1 MPKVAIITDSNS
13 GISQAQAKELGIYVV
28 PMPFTIDEVEYK
40 EDINLSQEQ
49 FFKMLTSGSEIS
61 TSMPA
66 LGDLAIL
73 FNQVLESYD
82 EIVYLPMSSG
92 LSSSYEAST
101 IFAQENYPDTVYV
114 VNNQRISVSLKSDV
128 FDALKLVNQGKT
140 GKEIKE
146 LLEENKFNSTI
157 YIMVETL
164 TYLKKGGRITPAAA
178 SIAGLLKIK
187 PILSIYGEKLD
198 LFSKTRTVSKA
209 YKIMLE
215 AVMKDINRISP
226 DGNPDTIYIG
236 IAHTNNLE
244 SAKKMEQLARVYFPN
259 YEFIIDNLSLSI
271 ACHIGP
277 GSVGFG
283 CMKKTN
289 V

>member
-114 VNNQRISVSLKSDV
+114 VNNQRISVTLKSDV
-128 FDALKLVNQGKT
+128 FDALKLVSQGKT

-215 AVMKDINRISP
+215 AVMKDINRINP

-244 SAKKMEQLARVYFPN
+244 GAKKMEQLARVYFPN